1 MPCWHKVQLA
11 IRRFCRQISFWNDNP
26 TTGKSL
32 APINSGTE
40 ILRATPSP
48 VVHIIDDDVST
59 RRALTR
65 LMRSA
70 GFGTL
75 AFASVEEF
83 LASDFQR
90 HHACIVAD
98 VHMPGISALELP
110 ARLKGLGVD
119 IPVIFV
125 TADYSPD
132 TRERVR
138 DCGGVGYFNKP
149 VDDQALIDTI
159 QWAVTD

>member
-1 MPCWHKVQLA
+1 MA
-11 IRRFCRQISFWNDNP
+11 IRRFCRQISSWNER
-26 TTGKSL
+26 TTIGKSL
-32 APINSGTE
+32 AHIKSGTQK
-40 ILRATPSP
+40 LRATPSP

-70 GFGTL
+70 GFDSL
-75 AFASVEEF
+75 AFSSVDEF
-83 LASDFQR
+83 LASDFR
-90 HHACIVAD
+90 YHHACIIAD
-98 VHMPGISALELP
+98 VHMPGINALELP
-110 ARLKGLGVD
+110 ARLRQLEAD

-125 TADYSPD
+125 TADYSSR
-132 TRERVR
+132 TRDRVR
-138 DCGGVGYFNKP
+138 NCGGVAYFNKP